1 VISISFFAI
10 SGCSIY
16 LEIEC
21 SFSKEVNMKI
31 TQSKVNIAPVKEPSK
46 MSVNLPKAVTP
57 KINLQKPAAGPMLP
71 LSRPT
76 PEKMQARPLPPV
88 SNMTRP
94 APSTMKDDYSSLKD
108 AAMAVQRI
116 KISAQQELD
125 QIRKMRADAIRYQLE
140 TATRARSKAHQL
152 ILHSRLET
160 QREIEEL
167 IRQASEEIQKV
178 LADIRV
184 IRITAQEELA
194 AQRKFT
200 DAAKISSMSLS
211 IKEEMA
217 GTERKKKR
225 QLVAAKA

>member
-1 VISISFFAI
+1 
-10 SGCSIY
+10 

-21 SFSKEVNMKI
+21 SFSKEAKMKI
-31 TQSKVNIAPVKEPSK
+31 TQSKVNIASVKEPPR

-57 KINLQKPAAGPMLP
+57 KMNLQKPAAVPMMP

-76 PEKMQARPLPPV
+76 PEKMQTRPLPPV
-88 SNMTRP
+88 SSMTRP

-108 AAMAVQRI
+108 AAMVVQRI
-116 KISAQQELD
+116 KIGAQQELD
-125 QIRKMRADAIRYQLE
+125 QIRKMRADAIRYQQE
-140 TATRARSKAHQL
+140 TATRARSEAHQL

-200 DAAKISSMSLS
+200 DAAKLSSMSISL
-211 IKEEMA
+211 KEEMA

-225 QLVAAKA
+225 QLVAAKE